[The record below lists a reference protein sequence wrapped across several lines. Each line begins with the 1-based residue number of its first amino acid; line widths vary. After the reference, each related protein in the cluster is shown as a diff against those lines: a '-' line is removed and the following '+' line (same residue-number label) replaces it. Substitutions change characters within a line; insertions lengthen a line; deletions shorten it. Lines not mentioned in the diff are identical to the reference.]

1 MDMCLEP
8 CHSVVCLELWWEGY
22 LLCLLKGCI
31 YGKTMCTG
39 RSVRVCVSTLAE
51 SVYIW
56 VHIGVFSGRESR
68 YARPG
73 AHGWEGNQGWGVV
86 ILFSN
91 HSGHLCQAH
100 SQRGRDSKLKRCF
113 STQPGTTLGCH
124 GWRHRDRPCH
134 EGGEKAA
141 WEPSAFSKLIPWWT
155 GFAHT
160 PGSQPHTNPR
170 PTRPLAISCTA
181 RLTLGH
187 QGTLNLDPG
196 FFEASELGGLELFYP
211 QVALGKVWVPKGQ
224 VKHLSLKAVASTGRN
239 PSNGTEES
247 PRI

>member
-1 MDMCLEP
+1 MPRNPPSRQEDPFPWSRGHSARWLWCIRELCALDTYMDMCLEP

-73 AHGWEGNQGWGVV
+73 AHGWEGNQGWGAV

-160 PGSQPHTNPR
+160 PGS
-170 PTRPLAISCTA
+170 
-181 RLTLGH
+181 
-187 QGTLNLDPG
+187 
-196 FFEASELGGLELFYP
+196 
-211 QVALGKVWVPKGQ
+211 
-224 VKHLSLKAVASTGRN
+224 
-239 PSNGTEES
+239 
-247 PRI
+247 